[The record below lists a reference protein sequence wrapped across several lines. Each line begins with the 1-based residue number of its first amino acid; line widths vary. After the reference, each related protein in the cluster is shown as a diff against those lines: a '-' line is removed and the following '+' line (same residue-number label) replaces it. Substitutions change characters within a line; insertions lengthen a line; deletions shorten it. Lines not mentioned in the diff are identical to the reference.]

1 MKKMRYLYVFVVI
14 YTTFMILFG
23 GCGSTSSTS
32 NGAFDRVDMKDYYSK
47 EDFDSI
53 VIGESVF
60 QDVYNIAPPESLQV
74 TSYGG
79 LCKYPMQSGG
89 YIWIKFL
96 GKELVVGAIEED
108 SLSVESG

>member
-1 MKKMRYLYVFVVI
+1 MKKMRYWYIFVVI
-14 YTTFMILFG
+14 YTTFMILFA

-32 NGAFDRVDMKDYYSK
+32 NGALDGMNMKDYYSK

-53 VIGESVF
+53 IIGESVF
-60 QDVYNIAPPESLQV
+60 QDVYNISAPESFQV